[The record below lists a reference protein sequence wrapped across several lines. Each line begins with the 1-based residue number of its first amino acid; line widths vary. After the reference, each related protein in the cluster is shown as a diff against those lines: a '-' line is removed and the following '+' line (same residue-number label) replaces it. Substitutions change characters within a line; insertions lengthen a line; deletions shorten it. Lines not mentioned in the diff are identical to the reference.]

1 MKLIFNLAN
10 PASPEIVAAA
20 RDFAAVERLHPRF
33 QVYLSSFLQWLGPA
47 SSIAEIRA
55 RHIEFATL
63 ISTDYRPFARVA
75 EKLFA
80 ALQGDP
86 ANELPEERIT
96 TVPAKSEKREPL
108 EIAIVSLPARQTE
121 VSPHRNS
128 DGEIV
133 MTRAVEM
140 DVAEAERRAQA
151 AAASLA
157 EFFGL

>member
-1 MKLIFNLAN
+1 MQLILNLAN
-10 PASPEIVAAA
+10 PASPEMVAAA
-20 RDFAAVERLHPRF
+20 RDFEAVERLHPRF
-33 QVYLSSFLQWLGPA
+33 KVYITSFLQWLGPA

-63 ISTDYRPFARVA
+63 IGTDYRPFARVA

-80 ALQGDP
+80 ALQGEP
-86 ANELPEERIT
+86 ASELAEET

-133 MTRAVEM
+133 MTRAVET

-151 AAASLA
+151 VAASLA
-157 EFFGL
+157 EFFRA